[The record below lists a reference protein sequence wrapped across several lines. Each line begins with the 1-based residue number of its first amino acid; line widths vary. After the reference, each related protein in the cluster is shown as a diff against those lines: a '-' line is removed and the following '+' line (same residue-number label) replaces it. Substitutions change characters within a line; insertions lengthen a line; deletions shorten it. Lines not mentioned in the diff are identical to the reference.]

1 MALSWSPEHSK
12 ILTFSFRA
20 ALAKP
25 LQEAEVRGVVKRALA
40 GSMRRERRP
49 RPSILVIDDDPRATS
64 FLSQYLLPEG
74 HDVTCAYSGLHALMT
89 VENKTPDVILLDLI
103 MPDMDGFEVLTMLRR
118 DEQLK
123 HVPVVLL
130 TPRSLSAEERSRI
143 LSDAQA
149 LVATQGAAPHD
160 ELAVMRTQL
169 QSMGLLLPRPSAS
182 R

>member
-1 MALSWSPEHSK
+1 
-12 ILTFSFRA
+12 
-20 ALAKP
+20 
-25 LQEAEVRGVVKRALA
+25 
-40 GSMRRERRP
+40 MRRERRP